1 MGWQS
6 YSGHERDCSRLA
18 VGAGSTLF
26 NAQCDI
32 LEGRPSLGTAR
43 AVWTAVMLLFI
54 TLGVWL
60 ARELLEGTR

>member
-1 MGWQS
+1 VIAPVLLLVPG
-6 YSGHERDCSRLA
+6 
-18 VGAGSTLF
+18 VPLF

-43 AVWTAVMLLFI
+43 AVWAVEMLLFI

-60 ARELLEGTR
+60 ARELLEGAR